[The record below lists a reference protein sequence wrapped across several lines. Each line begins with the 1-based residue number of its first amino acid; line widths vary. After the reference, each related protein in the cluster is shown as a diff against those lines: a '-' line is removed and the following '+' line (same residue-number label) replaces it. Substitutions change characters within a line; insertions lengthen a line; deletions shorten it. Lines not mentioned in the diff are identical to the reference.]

1 MKLSDILCFVS
12 VALGLTSISALLSQ
26 KVLIGTTLFA
36 LGVISSYF
44 MIRKLEAEKK

>member
-36 LGVISSYF
+36 LGVISAYF
-44 MIRKLEAEKK
+44 MIKRMEDEEK